1 VIRKCRLRDFFGQ
14 WWGHFAFLLL
24 VPLAPLCA
32 FGYFRNPVSQTFFST
47 PIDCQSTTP
56 FTLGFQPPCPL
67 LFPLLSCLIHQ
78 FFFFFGEGVAKGGG
92 QMHLFSDSIIQ
103 CWVLSLLSPEFWPTG
118 QVLPPPLFFPNLPS
132 QKSKKTLRCPVM
144 FYFSWSSCWQHSKP
158 VHQRQTGTWQDC

>member
-1 VIRKCRLRDFFGQ
+1 MIRKCRLRDFFGQ

-56 FTLGFQPPCPL
+56 FTLGFQSPL
-67 LFPLLSCLIHQ
+67 PTPLSSFMVFDSSIFFLEREWQREEVKCIFLVIQLSNVECFPFFHQ
-78 FFFFFGEGVAKGGG
+78 SFDQLVRFSPSFFFP
-92 QMHLFSDSIIQ
+92 S
-103 CWVLSLLSPEFWPTG
+103 
-118 QVLPPPLFFPNLPS
+118 LPS